1 VGVLGCGNVGAAFVA
16 LVDSGADSISGRT
29 GISLEVTRIAVR
41 DPSRD
46 RPGIDRVAF
55 EKRVT
60 TDAHAIV
67 ADPEIDLVVELIG
80 GVEPARTLILEALAS
95 KKPVVSGNKELLS
108 TSAGELSRAAEL
120 AGVDLLFEAS
130 VAGAIPLVRLLR
142 ESLAGEHIVR
152 LTGIVNGTT
161 NYMLTRMSEEG
172 LGYSEA
178 LGEAQALGYAE
189 ADPTADVEGYDAAAK
204 AAILAG
210 IAFDADVRAGD
221 VHREGITGV
230 TQSDIAFAH
239 RLGYEVKLLAIAERS
254 VVPDASTVG
263 GGHRGLDADVAE
275 GGGRAGH
282 RGLDADVAEGG
293 GRAGHRGP
301 DADVAETVGAPASP
315 GAPSVAVRVHPAMVP
330 KGHPL
335 ASVRG
340 SFNAVFVEG
349 DAAGELMVYG
359 RGAGGRPTA
368 SAVLGDVID
377 AAHHLREGSRAR
389 SARRRIPDLRSIAE
403 LHSQYYLTLDVL
415 DRPGVLAAVAS
426 VFGEHRVS
434 IRSMEQTGLSGEARL
449 VFITHTALEADFS
462 ATLQALS
469 ELDSV
474 ERIGSVLRVI
484 GPEPSG
490 P

>member
-1 VGVLGCGNVGAAFVA
+1 VA
-16 LVDSGADSISGRT
+16 LVDSGADAISVRT
-29 GISLEVTRIAVR
+29 GIDLEVTRIAVR
-41 DPSRD
+41 DLSRD

-60 TDAHAIV
+60 TDPHAIV
-67 ADPEIDLVVELIG
+67 TDPEVDLVVELMG
-80 GVEPARTLILEALAS
+80 GVEPARSLILEALAS
-95 KKPVVSGNKELLS
+95 KKPVISGNKELLA
-108 TSAGELSRAAEL
+108 TSAGELTAAAEA

-161 NYMLTRMSEEG
+161 NYMLTRMSDEG
-172 LGYSEA
+172 LGYAEA
-178 LGEAQALGYAE
+178 LAEAQALGYAE

-210 IAFDADVRAGD
+210 IAFDADVRAAD
-221 VHREGITGV
+221 VYREGIT
-230 TQSDIAFAH
+230 SLEPRDLAFAH
-239 RLGYEVKLLAIAERS
+239 RLGYEVKLLAIAER
-254 VVPDASTVG
+254 
-263 GGHRGLDADVAE
+263 AE
-275 GGGRAGH
+275 GANAERSAAASANRSRVGKAERSEGAG
-282 RGLDADVAEGG
+282 AAVANGD
-293 GRAGHRGP
+293 RGP
-301 DADVAETVGAPASP
+301 VDNRPA
-315 GAPSVAVRVHPAMVP
+315 VAVRVHPAMVP
-330 KGHPL
+330 KDHPL

-359 RGAGGRPTA
+359 RGAGGKPTA

-377 AAHHLREGSRAR
+377 AAHHLREGSRGR
-389 SARRRIPDLRSIAE
+389 SARRRKPDLRPISE
-403 LHSQYYLTLDVL
+403 LRCQYYLTMDVA
-415 DRPGVLAAVAS
+415 DRPGVLAAVAT
-426 VFGEHRVS
+426 VFGDHNVS
-434 IRSMEQTGLSGEARL
+434 IRSMEQSGLSGEARL
-449 VFITHTALEADFS
+449 VFITHTALQADLSDTLEA
-462 ATLQALS
+462 LR

-490 P
+490 S

>member
-1 VGVLGCGNVGAAFVA
+1 VSCTLVGVTSPALDAPLRVGVLGCGNVGAAFVA

-41 DPSRD
+41 DLARE

-67 ADPEIDLVVELIG
+67 TDTDVDLVVELMG

-95 KKPVVSGNKELLS
+95 KKPVVSGNKELLA
-108 TSAGELSRAAEL
+108 TSAGELSAAAEA

-161 NYMLTRMSEEG
+161 NYMLTRMSDEG

-178 LGEAQALGYAE
+178 LAEAQALGYAE

-210 IAFDADVRAGD
+210 IAFDADVRAAD
-221 VHREGITGV
+221 VHREGITGIER
-230 TQSDIAFAH
+230 SDIAFAH

-254 VVPDASTVG
+254 VVPAGAGETDG
-263 GGHRGLDADVAE
+263 GGD
-275 GGGRAGH
+275 GGRQS
-282 RGLDADVAEGG
+282 
-293 GRAGHRGP
+293 
-301 DADVAETVGAPASP
+301 ASERP
-315 GAPSVAVRVHPAMVP
+315 PSVAVRVHPAMVP
-330 KGHPL
+330 RDHPL

-389 SARRRIPDLRSIAE
+389 SARRRVPDLRSIAE
-403 LHSQYYLTLDVL
+403 LRSQYYLVLDVA

-449 VFITHTALEADFS
+449 VFITHTAVEADFS
-462 ATLQALS
+462 ATLEALRD
-469 ELDSV
+469 LDSV

-490 P
+490 S

>member
-1 VGVLGCGNVGAAFVA
+1 MIAVVLPGGPSEGCTLVAVTSPEPTAAVEAPLRVGVLGCGNVGAAFVA
-16 LVDSGADSISGRT
+16 LVDAGADSISGRT
-29 GISLEVTRIAVR
+29 GISLEITRIAVR

-55 EKRVT
+55 DKRVT
-60 TDAHAIV
+60 TDAHAV
-67 ADPEIDLVVELIG
+67 VTDPDIDLVVELIG
-80 GVEPARTLILEALAS
+80 GVEPARTLILEALSS
-95 KKPVVSGNKELLS
+95 KKPVISGNKELLS
-108 TSAGELSRAAEL
+108 TSAGELSAAAES

-161 NYMLTRMSEEG
+161 NYMLTRMSDEG
-172 LGYSEA
+172 IGYAEA
-178 LGEAQALGYAE
+178 LAEAQSLGYAE
-189 ADPTADVEGYDAAAK
+189 ADPTADVEGYDSAAK

-210 IAFDADVRAGD
+210 IAFDADVRAAD
-221 VHREGITGV
+221 VHREGITGI
-230 TQSDIAFAH
+230 QASDIAFAH

-254 VVPDASTVG
+254 GPERSGTEG
-263 GGHRGLDADVAE
+263 SGTEGSGTEPSGAE
-275 GGGRAGH
+275 Q
-282 RGLDADVAEGG
+282 
-293 GRAGHRGP
+293 P
-301 DADVAETVGAPASP
+301 
-315 GAPSVAVRVHPAMVP
+315 PSVAVRVHPAMVSRD
-330 KGHPL
+330 HPL

-403 LHSQYYLTLDVL
+403 LHSQYYLTLDVI
-415 DRPGVLAAVAS
+415 DRPGVLASVAS

-449 VFITHTALEADFS
+449 VFITHTALEADLS

-484 GPEPSG
+484 GPEPIGS
-490 P
+490 

>member
-67 ADPEIDLVVELIG
+67 ADPDIDLIVELIG
-80 GVEPARTLILEALAS
+80 GIEPARTLILEALSS

-108 TSAGELSRAAEL
+108 SSAGELSAAAES

-161 NYMLTRMSEEG
+161 NYMLTRMSDEG
-172 LGYSEA
+172 LGYEEA
-178 LGEAQALGYAE
+178 LAEAQALGYAE

-230 TQSDIAFAH
+230 EQSDIAFAH

-254 VVPDASTVG
+254 VVPDC
-263 GGHRGLDADVAE
+263 
-275 GGGRAGH
+275 
-282 RGLDADVAEGG
+282 
-293 GRAGHRGP
+293 GP
-301 DADVAETVGAPASP
+301 DAVAAVAGGGPPSHDRAPA
-315 GAPSVAVRVHPAMVP
+315 VAVRVHPAMVP
-330 KGHPL
+330 RDHPL

-340 SFNAVFVEG
+340 AFNAVFVEG

-359 RGAGGRPTA
+359 QGAGGRPTA

-389 SARRRIPDLRSIAE
+389 SARRRVPDLRPIAE
-403 LHSQYYLTLDVL
+403 LYSQYYLTLDVI

-426 VFGEHRVS
+426 VFGDHRVS

-449 VFITHTALEADFS
+449 VFITHTALEADLA

-469 ELDSV
+469 EVDSV

-484 GPEPSG
+484 GPEPAG
-490 P
+490 A